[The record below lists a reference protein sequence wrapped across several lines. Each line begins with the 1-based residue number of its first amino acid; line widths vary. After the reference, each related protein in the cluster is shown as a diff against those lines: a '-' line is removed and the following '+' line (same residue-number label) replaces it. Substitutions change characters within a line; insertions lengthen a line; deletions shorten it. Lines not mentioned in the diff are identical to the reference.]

1 MKPTGNQVAR
11 AATLAAHVGYTYD
24 ELDCQA
30 FVEHCVRQAG
40 GRMDYLGTN
49 DMARRA
55 AWLGTLDEARAQ
67 GRLVPGAGLLIREA
81 TEANLPARYAG
92 DGLGD
97 FSHVGLYVGENAL
110 TDTDKNGRRR
120 ACDVVHSSATM
131 GRVAGSTLQ
140 NGWTHALWFSEI
152 DYAVTAGAG
161 VGADGTNADGTGT
174 GAGTGGT
181 SIGEVT
187 SGTNTGGTSAGTGE
201 VTSGTN
207 ADGTGTGAGADT
219 SAGTGGTSTGG
230 TGTGTSGTGTGT
242 GAGTSGTGTDT
253 NTGGTSTGNAGAGT
267 SGTGTGTN
275 TGGTNTGVT
284 STTSAPG
291 LTAGAVPAAY
301 ATVTSPDGGPVKLR
315 KSASRGESLYWLVG
329 AGARVR
335 VERTRDGWSLVT
347 ALCTDGYTRRAW
359 MMDAYLRR

>member
-1 MKPTGNQVAR
+1 MKPTANQVAQ

-161 VGADGTNADGTGT
+161 AGAGGANADGTG
-174 GAGTGGT
+174 GTAI
-181 SIGEVT
+181 S
-187 SGTNTGGTSAGTGE
+187 
-201 VTSGTN
+201 
-207 ADGTGTGAGADT
+207 DT
-219 SAGTGGTSTGG
+219 SAGG
-230 TGTGTSGTGTGT
+230 TGS
-242 GAGTSGTGTDT
+242 A
-253 NTGGTSTGNAGAGT
+253 
-267 SGTGTGTN
+267 
-275 TGGTNTGVT
+275 GTNTGVT
-284 STTSAPG
+284 GTTPAPG

>member
-1 MKPTGNQVAR
+1 MKPTANQVAR

-120 ACDVVHSSATM
+120 ACDAVHSSATM

-161 VGADGTNADGTGT
+161 A
-174 GAGTGGT
+174 GGT
-181 SIGEVT
+181 S
-187 SGTNTGGTSAGTGE
+187 TSAGI
-201 VTSGTN
+201 S
-207 ADGTGTGAGADT
+207 DT
-219 SAGTGGTSTGG
+219 VTGG
-230 TGTGTSGTGTGT
+230 TGTGNG
-242 GAGTSGTGTDT
+242 
-253 NTGGTSTGNAGAGT
+253 
-267 SGTGTGTN
+267 GTGTGTN
-275 TGGTNTGVT
+275 TGGTNTGGTGSAGT
-284 STTSAPG
+284 STGTSAGISDTVTGGTSAGTSGTGTGTGTGTSTGTITGTNTGVTGTTPIPG

-315 KSASRGESLYWLVG
+315 KSASREESLYWLVG

>member
-1 MKPTGNQVAR
+1 MKPTANQVAR

-120 ACDVVHSSATM
+120 ACDVVHSSQSM
-131 GRVAGSTLQ
+131 DRVAGSTLQ
-140 NGWTHALWFSEI
+140 NGWTHVMWFAEI
-152 DYAVTAGAG
+152 DYGEDVQPGVDIGAG
-161 VGADGTNADGTGT
+161 IG
-174 GAGTGGT
+174 GGT
-181 SIGEVT
+181 DSGGLT
-187 SGTNTGGTSAGTGE
+187 SGTPTESAE
-201 VTSGTN
+201 R
-207 ADGTGTGAGADT
+207 
-219 SAGTGGTSTGG
+219 
-230 TGTGTSGTGTGT
+230 
-242 GAGTSGTGTDT
+242 
-253 NTGGTSTGNAGAGT
+253 
-267 SGTGTGTN
+267 
-275 TGGTNTGVT
+275 
-284 STTSAPG
+284 
-291 LTAGAVPAAY
+291 Y
-301 ATVTSPDGGPVKLR
+301 ATVVSPNGSPVKLR
-315 KSASRGESLYWLVG
+315 KSASQKEPVYWLVNN
-329 AGARVR
+329 GARVL
-335 VERTRDGWSLVT
+335 VERDKGEWSLIT
-347 ALCTDGYTRRAW
+347 AICTDRYRRRAY
-359 MMDAYLRR
+359 MMSQFLRG